1 MHWRRWAAP
10 QGHIPTP
17 TNCGPCPHLALQIMG
32 REQIEIRKCAR
43 WRWKTAPDW
52 FGKSYPAP
60 TLPLHHPQKYVRGV
74 PKGFGFQFPPTP
86 PVCYSISPVSPIS
99 PRLESGEMSG
109 SFSLECC
116 ESFIRP
122 ELVDRWGES
131 GWVSNS
137 PSIHLLRLRYL
148 WTSSFPLLELLG
160 LDEGDLTILFQTNLT
175 WINIDFVTFLPTW

>member
-10 QGHIPTP
+10 RGHIPTP

-52 FGKSYPAP
+52 FGKSYP
-60 TLPLHHPQKYVRGV
+60 
-74 PKGFGFQFPPTP
+74 PPTTTFTTLKSTS
-86 PVCYSISPVSPIS
+86 VVSRKAS
-99 PRLESGEMSG
+99 VSNFPRLLRFVIPSARYRRFPRDWSPERCRVR
-109 SFSLECC
+109 LECC

-122 ELVDRWGES
+122 ELVECWGKS

-137 PSIHLLRLRYL
+137 RSIHLLRLRYL
-148 WTSSFPLLELLG
+148 TYEPRHFLLRNFWVWTKVASQYCSRP
-160 LDEGDLTILFQTNLT
+160 I
-175 WINIDFVTFLPTW
+175 